1 MGPHQTSLEQRKTL
15 ALRRD
20 QNSPRRKFRLLHATW
35 KSAHINAGREVNH
48 GYNSEFLSASR
59 NLYVSRDLIAV
70 CGVLSCVTPKKLLG
84 GVFGSKTCRHT
95 SACKNLPSSGNQVD

>member
-48 GYNSEFLSASR
+48 GYNSAFLVPPGTFMSLA
-59 NLYVSRDLIAV
+59 IW
-70 CGVLSCVTPKKLLG
+70 
-84 GVFGSKTCRHT
+84 
-95 SACKNLPSSGNQVD
+95 